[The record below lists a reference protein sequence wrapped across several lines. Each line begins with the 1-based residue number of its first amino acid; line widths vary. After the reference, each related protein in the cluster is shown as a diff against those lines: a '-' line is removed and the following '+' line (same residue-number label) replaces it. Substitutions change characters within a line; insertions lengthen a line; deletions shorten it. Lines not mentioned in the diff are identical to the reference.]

1 MKKYL
6 SLIFTAFMVILYLK
20 GNANPFRY
28 PDADGVVIA
37 SPDDKKMSVV
47 ISKQGKPIEVVPL
60 ELIDAVTIE
69 CTNKGL

>member
-6 SLIFTAFMVILYLK
+6 RIFLTILMVILYLK

-28 PDADGVVIA
+28 PDADGVVIS
-37 SPDDKKMSVV
+37 SPDGNKMSVI
-47 ISKQGKPIEVVPL
+47 ISSHGRPVEVVPL

-69 CTNKGL
+69 CTKKSL

>member
-6 SLIFTAFMVILYLK
+6 IPFFSVFLVILYLK

-28 PDADGVVIA
+28 PDADGVAIS
-37 SPDDKKMSVV
+37 SPDGNKMSVI
-47 ISKQGKPIEVVPL
+47 ISSRGKPVEVVPL

-69 CTNKGL
+69 CTQKSL